1 LLLVLIAVHGLV
13 QDLVGLC
20 FLPRP
25 FITGEPLGDV
35 ADLRVPLIIKLIGVL
50 VTGVIR
56 DLSSETSELLES
68 ALFLEGWTPE
78 AVACLLWA
86 VGVAALQVSEAPA
99 SHLLLFLGLGA
110 GVDEKLML
118 HFFATS
124 LSSLGNFD
132 RALWTLRGQ
141 MPVLSNPLRMVGS

>member
-1 LLLVLIAVHGLV
+1 LLLVLIGIHGLV
-13 QDLVGLC
+13 QDLVCLF

-25 FITGEPLGDV
+25 FLAGEPPGDV
-35 ADLRVPLIIKLIGVL
+35 ADLPVPLIIRLIGVG
-50 VTGVIR
+50 VTGVVK

-68 ALFLEGWTPE
+68 ALFLEGCTPG
-78 AVACLLWA
+78 AAACLSWA
-86 VGVAALQVSEAPA
+86 VGVVALQVSEAPA
-99 SHLLLFLGLGA
+99 SSLLLFLGLGT

-132 RALWTLRGQ
+132 KALWTLRGQ